1 MASSPTTPAPRPP
14 AREREAWRARVVDA
28 LGREGHRAGGARKAV
43 VELLASEGGCVDAD
57 AVTERLRARGEKVGT
72 ASVYRALGLLTD
84 LGLLQRVSLPES
96 PARFELVLPGGGHHH
111 HLVCDRCGRTAPFS
125 DEALEQAVD
134 AVGERSSFDVSSH
147 EIVLR
152 GECERCRGR

>member
-1 MASSPTTPAPRPP
+1 MAASTRSHQRPP
-14 AREREAWRARVVDA
+14 VRERDAWRKRVDEV

-43 VELLASEGGCVDAD
+43 VELLADEGGCVDAD
-57 AVTERLRARGEKVGT
+57 VVTERLRERGERVGT

-84 LGLLQRVSLPES
+84 LGLLQRVTLPDG
-96 PARFELVLPGGGHHH
+96 PARFELVLPGGHHHH
-111 HLVCDRCGRTAPFS
+111 HLVCDRCGRTVPFS
-125 DEALEQAVD
+125 DEPLEQAID
-134 AVGERSSFDVSSH
+134 AVGNRSSFDVSSH